1 MSKYPFKLGIITDE
15 VSQNIFEAAE
25 FAKAHEL
32 DSLEIRSVNNHSPY
46 ELTDDD
52 VAEIKAAA
60 KQNGLEVAAIS
71 SPLFKCDFSDF
82 AAKKEHIN
90 GFKKCVEIA
99 KDLGAKMIRGFDFW
113 EAEIS
118 LEERAKAYEPIIEI
132 CEKEDITCVIEF
144 DPSVHSST
152 AKLTAE
158 LVNKINH
165 PKVKALY
172 DPGNL
177 PFADL
182 YTPPFPDAYNQLMP
196 NIKHIH
202 IKDPTILNG
211 KVDCVK
217 VGEGKIVDFTAL
229 FKKLIKDGY
238 NGHVMLETHYRK
250 NVELTEEQ
258 LKRPGGSAFTDGA
271 FPASEESII
280 SLKNIINNAL
290 EV

>member
-15 VSQNIFEAAE
+15 VSQDIFEVAK
-25 FAKAHEL
+25 FAQKHSL

-46 ELTDDD
+46 ELTPKD
-52 VAEIKAAA
+52 VEQIKKAATE
-60 KQNGLEVAAIS
+60 NSLEVAAIS
-71 SPLFKCDFSDF
+71 SPLFKCDFSDE
-82 AAKKEHIN
+82 AARNEHIE
-90 GFKKCVEIA
+90 GFKKCVKIA
-99 KDLGAKMIRGFDFW
+99 KELGASMIRGFDFW
-113 EAEIS
+113 DAGIS
-118 LEERAKAYEPIIEI
+118 LEERAKAYDPIIEI

-165 PKVKALY
+165 PKIKALF

-177 PFADL
+177 PFADEI
-182 YTPPFPDAYNQLMP
+182 TPPFPDAYNQLMP

-202 IKDPTILNG
+202 IKDPAFIDG

-217 VGEGKIVDFTAL
+217 VGDGGIVDFPAL
-229 FKKLIKDGY
+229 FKQLKKDCY

-258 LKRPGGSAFTDGA
+258 LKRPGGAAFTDGA

-280 SLKNIINNAL
+280 ALKNIIESAL

>member
-1 MSKYPFKLGIITDE
+1 MSKYPFKLGVITDE
-15 VSQNIFEAAE
+15 VSQDIFVAAE
-25 FAKAHEL
+25 FAKTHGL

-46 ELTDDD
+46 ELTDED
-52 VAEIKAAA
+52 VTQIKKAAME
-60 KQNGLEVAAIS
+60 NDLEIAAIS
-71 SPLFKCDFSDF
+71 SPLFKCDFSDGN
-82 AAKKEHIN
+82 ARVEHIK
-90 GFKKCVEIA
+90 GFKKCVKIA
-99 KDLGAKMIRGFDFW
+99 KELGATMIRGFDFW
-113 EAEIS
+113 ASGVSI
-118 LEERAKAYEPIIEI
+118 EERAKAYEPIIEI
-132 CEKEDITCVIEF
+132 CEKEKITCVIEF

-165 PKVKALY
+165 PNIKALF

-177 PFADL
+177 PFADPN
-182 YTPPFPDAYNQLMP
+182 TPPFPDAYNQLMP

-202 IKDPTILNG
+202 IKDPKLING
-211 KVDCVK
+211 KMDCVK
-217 VGEGKIVDFTAL
+217 VGDGGIVDFTAL
-229 FKKLIKDGY
+229 FKQLAKDGY

-258 LKRPGGSAFTDGA
+258 LKKPGGAAFTDGA

-280 SLKNIINNAL
+280 ALKNIIESAL